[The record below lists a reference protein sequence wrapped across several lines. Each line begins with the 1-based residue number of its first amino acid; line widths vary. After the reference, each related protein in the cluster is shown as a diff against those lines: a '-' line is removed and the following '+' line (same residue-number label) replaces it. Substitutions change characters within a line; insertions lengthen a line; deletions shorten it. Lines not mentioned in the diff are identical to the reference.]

1 MATNNFGPGTTQ
13 GDALRRVAYTEKTW
27 REQLA
32 KLILFSNFA
41 SLPSID
47 NVKGGKASYIQE
59 EGGAIVGVQNK
70 SGEAIRIVQ
79 EFAAMRGDRIQFPS
93 IAPLVGAGITG
104 TSGKRVIDNTEAIST
119 SVMTMDLEEYAHGIK
134 DTSPLG
140 RKRTQMNTYEESID
154 LLVTWSVEKLEKL
167 AMAALF
173 SSPTV
178 IVYPGSITADSGITA
193 SDTITLDLL
202 RVGKTIATTRGTT
215 LRNIVKPIK
224 TSMGDR
230 LIAVMDPETMHTL
243 KTSSEYKQL
252 AQTAMV
258 RGKENEM
265 FSGAEF
271 ITVDGIA
278 CYSSEYVPLGNFGA
292 GSAVPG
298 SRIKLFGQNALL
310 MGFGQNPV
318 IEEEDGDFKREKA
331 VGIKFMFSVKK
342 PVFNG
347 KDWGS
352 VEIRAARNVLTA
364 Y

>member
-1 MATNNFGPGTTQ
+1 MANNNFGPGTTQ
-13 GDALRRVAYTEKTW
+13 GDALRKVHYT
-27 REQLA
+27 QLA
-32 KLILFSNFA
+32 WKEKLAQIILFSNFA
-41 SLPSID
+41 SLPSVE
-47 NVKGGKASYIQE
+47 NVKGGKASFIKEQ
-59 EGGAIVGVQNK
+59 GGAIVGVQNK
-70 SGEAIRIVQ
+70 SGEAIRVVQ
-79 EFAAMRGDRIQFPS
+79 EFAAGQGDRIQFPS

-104 TSGKRVIDNTEAIST
+104 TSGKRAVDNAEAVST
-119 SVMTMDLEEYAHGIK
+119 SVMTMDLEEYVHAIK
-134 DTSPLG
+134 DVSPLG
-140 RKRTQMNTYEESID
+140 RKRTQINVYEESID
-154 LLVTWSVEKLEKL
+154 LLVSWSVEKLEKL

-173 SSPTV
+173 DSPSV
-178 IVYPGSITADSGITA
+178 IVYPGTITADSGITA
-193 SDTITLDLL
+193 ADTITLDLL
-202 RVGKTIATTRGTT
+202 RVGKVVATTRGTT
-215 LRNIVKPIK
+215 LRNMVKPIR
-224 TSMGDR
+224 TPMGDR
-230 LIAVMDPETMHTL
+230 LIAIMDPETMHTL
-243 KTSSEYKQL
+243 KTTSEYKQL

-318 IEEEDGDFKREKA
+318 IEEETADLGREKT

-342 PVFNG
+342 PVFNS

-352 VEIRAARNVLTA
+352 IEIRAARNVLTA